1 MRKAPVTIGRVAAA
15 VSVVIEASSA
25 AAFSS
30 ALTTSLEDLHAALA
44 QRPNGQVSGTPAR
57 RWSGGNGVM
66 ALVSSNQTQP
76 SN

>member
-1 MRKAPVTIGRVAAA
+1 MRKAPTSIGRDAAT

-25 AAFSS
+25 PAFSS
-30 ALTTSLEDLHAALA
+30 ALRTSPDDLNATLA
-44 QRPNGQVSGTPAR
+44 QRPNGQVSGAPAR